1 MWRSRTFT
9 FVLPAKG
16 SPTTTRP
23 RKTDWSCAATGPT
36 PARAAPSSTVAPP
49 ARSDG
54 SPDGNMSAFSRR
66 CSAGSTSIRRRCARG
81 ARRSTCPRTLASSS
95 MTARVAESGLSLSP
109 EIAACSVLT
118 VRGWCLGGEEFRQ
131 ELLEQVDTRSGPSHY
146 GEAVQEAEGV
156 QAERLV
162 VAGGYR

>member
-16 SPTTTRP
+16 SPTTTQP

-54 SPDGNMSAFSRR
+54 SPDGNMSVFSRR
-66 CSAGSTSIRRRCARG
+66 CSAGSTHFRMK
-81 ARRSTCPRTLASSS
+81 TLKHVGTEMALHVLAYN
-95 MTARVAESGLSLSP
+95 MKRVMRILGVGGLM
-109 EIAACSVLT
+109 
-118 VRGWCLGGEEFRQ
+118 
-131 ELLEQVDTRSGPSHY
+131 
-146 GEAVQEAEGV
+146 EAIHA
-156 QAERLV
+156 
-162 VAGGYR
+162 